1 MSGNGRK
8 RANGEGSI
16 SRRTDGRWEVRVQD
30 KTTGKRRTAYARSKS
45 EATQLL
51 RTMIAKADAG
61 ENVLD
66 AGSTLDVA
74 LDAWLANRA
83 GKRRSEATVRAY
95 EYRLRQYVC
104 PTLGG
109 IRLRELTV
117 VHVEDLLDRL
127 SSQGLSPWT
136 VKSCRNA
143 LAAMLRDLVRER
155 RLTVNVANLAQLP
168 EAVNEGQRTTAI
180 PTDDQVRALVHAVRG
195 TDLAP
200 LVAVVAGTGA
210 RIGEVLGMRW
220 ADVDLDGGVWT
231 VTRTITRNRSG
242 GVVLGSRTKTGATR
256 KVALADGVI
265 RALQTQSRAVAQARL
280 KSAHWVDLDLAFPTS
295 IGTPREP
302 NNVRREL
309 KSYAVQAGFPGSFHG
324 LRHWYA
330 SLAISREPLA
340 VVSKILE
347 HARVSTTSD
356 IYGHLRDDDAARVAG
371 VVGDRLE
378 ALGE

>member
-1 MSGNGRK
+1 M
-8 RANGEGSI
+8 
-16 SRRTDGRWEVRVQD
+16 W
-30 KTTGKRRTAYARSKS
+30 
-45 EATQLL
+45 
-51 RTMIAKADAG
+51 
-61 ENVLD
+61 
-66 AGSTLDVA
+66 
-74 LDAWLANRA
+74 
-83 GKRRSEATVRAY
+83 
-95 EYRLRQYVC
+95 
-104 PTLGG
+104 
-109 IRLRELTV
+109 
-117 VHVEDLLDRL
+117 
-127 SSQGLSPWT
+127 SP
-136 VKSCRNA
+136 KPN
-143 LAAMLRDLVRER
+143 
-155 RLTVNVANLAQLP
+155 
-168 EAVNEGQRTTAI
+168 
-180 PTDDQVRALVHAVRG
+180 RG

-340 VVSKILE
+340 VVSKILG